1 MKAIS
6 VRSIILTIIVAT
18 SLIFTATVS
27 PVKSKSLP
35 SQTDFDPLTDEIEV
49 TVEIQKIRSL
59 EKFDHQIPVIEK
71 IDWFSAPDF
80 YVKVFINEVEF
91 TSDVWHNTKYVYDPQ
106 WSASLVVP
114 DDEEFV
120 DIKIQLWDWNFGR
133 DRLCDI
139 SSIYDDGY
147 RDSFDVELTYSI
159 KTGHWFGDDFT
170 NLLSWMDDP
179 SGYGRLNG
187 CDDRS
192 IYQRD
197 RDCELWFDIYQ
208 TDPDG
213 DGIPYWTEVNVYGTD
228 PEVDNTGDDSDGDGC
243 PIEWE
248 HKWGHYMWH
257 DWHDDGYYHFWEY
270 DDSVWDDHENLD
282 PDEDGLD
289 NVEEYLT
296 SQWDSDPFRK
306 DLFVELDQMEESPD
320 GQQNVLPEGSKEL
333 LRTAYDRQNVVY
345 HLDDG
350 CMGGSDMIPFEELVN
365 RHRLQEFY
373 WDYFLHGNESNPRH
387 GIFYYG
393 VVVYN
398 ADYHGYVF
406 LPDSWQISA
415 KVIEEN
421 KTIPKIQAKR
431 DIAFASAYMHECGH
445 TLGIY
450 NGNTPGC
457 DDQNGKYP
465 WQRNW
470 WKWRPY
476 KSCMNYGYMYKIV
489 DYSDGSRGRNDFDDW
504 QHLDFSFFKNS
515 HFEWPK

>member
-1 MKAIS
+1 MNSIL
-6 VRSIILTIIVAT
+6 VRRIILTIIVAT

-35 SQTDFDPLTDEIEV
+35 SQTYFDPLTDEIEV

-91 TSDVWHNTKYVYDPQ
+91 KSDVWNNTKYVYGPQ
-106 WSASLVVP
+106 LSAALVVP

-120 DIKIQLWDWNFGR
+120 DIKIQLWDWNSGL

-139 SSIYDDGY
+139 SSVYDDGY
-147 RDSFDVELTYSI
+147 RDSFDVELSYSI
-159 KTGHWFGDDFT
+159 KTGHWFGDDFSG
-170 NLLSWMDDP
+170 LMSWMDDP

-248 HKWGHYMWH
+248 HKWGHYMRY
-257 DWHDDGYYHFWEY
+257 DWHEDEYYHFWEY
-270 DDSVWDDHENLD
+270 NDSVWDDHENLD

-296 SQWDSDPFRK
+296 SQWDSDPFR
-306 DLFVELDQMEESPD
+306 DDVFVELDYMEESPD
-320 GQQNVLPEGSKEL
+320 GQQSILPDGSKEL
-333 LRTAYDRQNVVY
+333 IRTAFNRQNIVF

-350 CMGGSDMIPFEELVN
+350 CMGGTDIIPFEEMVD
-365 RHRLQEFY
+365 RSRLQTFY
-373 WDYFLHGNESNPRH
+373 LDYFLHGDENHWRRGVFH
-387 GIFYYG
+387 YG
-393 VVVYN
+393 VIVYR
-398 ADYHGYVF
+398 ADFHGYVF
-406 LPDSWQISA
+406 LPDAWQISSKA
-415 KVIEEN
+415 LEEN
-421 KTIPKIQAKR
+421 KTIPKTKAKR
-431 DIAFASAYMHECGH
+431 DVVFGSAYMHELGH
-445 TLGIY
+445 TFGFNPI
-450 NGNTPGC
+450 GGH
-457 DDQNGKYP
+457 DGDSAYP
-465 WQRNW
+465 WQLGW

-476 KSCMNYGYMYKIV
+476 KSCMNYGYMYKVV
-489 DYSDGSRGRNDFDDW
+489 DYSDGSRGKNDFDDW
-504 QHLDFSFFKNS
+504 DKERLDLTAFQSD
-515 HFEWPK
+515 WW